1 MSSSSSPIKEGY
13 ADNCNMA
20 CKAPIPPSP
29 LQDVQNIQ
37 TGCPNCPLIYAVRDE
52 RTAYDKYWLRFYN
65 SKAAATDY
73 DLLKL
78 QFAA

>member
-1 MSSSSSPIKEGY
+1 MKECY
-13 ADNCNMA
+13 ADNGTMS
-20 CKAPIPPSP
+20 CKAPLPPSP
-29 LQDVQNIQ
+29 LQGVQDIQ

-65 SKAAATDY
+65 SKASATDY